1 MLLWSNNMK
10 KCLSILLFILG
21 MCSNSPVMAEKLE
34 PVALDTSFRENV
46 LALVEQSEGKKDSR
60 GFLPDF
66 RIDDDTLKEEVDDA
80 HYPEFL
86 PDYRIDD
93 PDHKEEVYLEED
105 IEKSETLPQ
114 KLENAFKEYPNVK
127 LSVSKKHP
135 ILPFDPTLFGE
146 RLYHEFETGPIEDV
160 LVYGAYRGDFKFNF
174 MDAEHYHTNDTTF
187 MGEAGIVG
195 KVRDLPIDYRFSFN
209 FVPVK
214 DVPYWNAMILDNFIT
229 IKAGKNNKIRI
240 GHTRTANGYEG
251 GMSGYLQPFINKAQI
266 SRTFSNARSLG
277 VKVIG
282 SYDLVDY
289 DIGVFSSDRFLLQ
302 FFPGAEF
309 VGNINFKPLS
319 KTNGK
324 YGKLIVGTS
333 FNVGNRDN
341 YYKNIGFNATYK
353 YKKFKWDFE
362 YMLADGYNGR
372 SLHSSNLKADG
383 FYTTLYYRLSNK
395 IELLARYD
403 QFTPNKDISCKPLK
417 EYTAGINYRLKGDAL
432 KLMINYVYYDNHA
445 HQTGSK
451 LLVGTQFIF

>member
-1 MLLWSNNMK
+1 MVLWSNMK
-10 KCLSILLFILG
+10 KCLLSLIVFLG
-21 MCSNSPVMAEKLE
+21 ICSPVPAMAETPE
-34 PVALDTSFRENV
+34 SIELDTSFRENI
-46 LALVEQSEGKKDSR
+46 LALVEQSEEKKDSR

-66 RIDDDTLKEEVDDA
+66 RIDDNTLKEEVDDT

-93 PDHKEEVYLEED
+93 PDYKEEAYLEFEE
-105 IEKSETLPQ
+105 EKSETLPQ
-114 KLENAFKEYPNVK
+114 KVENAFKEYPNIK

-174 MDAEHYHTNDTTF
+174 MEAEHYHTSDTTF

-195 KVRDLPIDYRFSFN
+195 KVRDLPIDYRFSLN

-214 DVPYWNAMILDNFIT
+214 GVNYWNAMILDNFIT

-266 SRTFSNARSLG
+266 SRTFSNARAIG
-277 VKVIG
+277 AKVIG
-282 SYDLVDY
+282 SYSLVNY
-289 DIGVFSSDRFLLQ
+289 DIGVFSSDRFFHD

-309 VGNINFKPLS
+309 VGNINFKPLA

-333 FNVGNRDN
+333 FNVGSRDN
-341 YYKNIGFNATYK
+341 HYKNIGFNATYK

-403 QFTPNKDISCKPLK
+403 QFTPNKDISYKPLK

>member
-1 MLLWSNNMK
+1 MK
-10 KCLSILLFILG
+10 KCLSSLVIFLG
-21 MCSNSPVMAEKLE
+21 MCSTLPAMAETLE
-34 PVALDTSFRENV
+34 PIELDTNFRENI
-46 LALVEQSEGKKDSR
+46 LAIVDEPEKARNSK

-66 RIDDDTLKEEVDDA
+66 RIDDNTLKEEVDEE

-93 PDHKEEVYLEED
+93 PDHKEEAYLEDDTEKD
-105 IEKSETLPQ
+105 ENLTQKIENVF
-114 KLENAFKEYPNVK
+114 LESPRVK

-146 RLYHEFETGPIEDV
+146 RLYHEFETGPIEDM
-160 LVYGAYRGDFKFNF
+160 LVYGAYRGDLNF
-174 MDAEHYHTNDTTF
+174 SFMHGEGNHTTDTTF

-195 KVRDLPIDYRFSFN
+195 KVRDLPIDYRFSLN

-214 DVPYWNAMILDNFIT
+214 GVHYWNAMILDNFIT
-229 IKAGKNNKIRI
+229 IKVGKNNKIRI

-266 SRTFSNARSLG
+266 SRTFSNARALG
-277 VKVIG
+277 AKVIG
-282 SYDLVDY
+282 SYSLVDY
-289 DIGVFSSDRFLLQ
+289 DIGVFSSDRFFHD

-309 VGNINFKPLS
+309 VGNINFKPLA

-324 YGKLIVGTS
+324 YGKLILGTS

-341 YYKNIGFNATYK
+341 QYGNIGFNATYK

-362 YMLADGYNGR
+362 YMYADGYNGR
-372 SLHSSNLKADG
+372 SLHSSSAKADG

-403 QFTPNKDISCKPLK
+403 QFTPDKDVSYKPHK

-432 KLMINYVYYDNHA
+432 KLMINYVYYDNPVHK
-445 HQTGSK
+445 TGSK